1 MGFSTSRKK
10 SGQITAHLPK
20 TFVKNQMTNFIVNQ
34 ATDNGIGNTKGTLS
48 YAIRQANQLAGNDT
62 ITINSDVRV
71 TGVMKTLVNSNITI
85 VGNNHKISGDANNDG
100 INDNGDVRPL
110 FIVSGTVDIS
120 NLTITNG
127 RSQGGDSGSG
137 GAGAGLG
144 GGLFIYDGN
153 VSLTNV
159 AFSKNTAQGGN
170 SGVSGFGGFG
180 GGFGGPGFG
189 GGFGGYGFSEG
200 DDERVLGVVGGG
212 FGEGGSPGF
221 SGGVSGFSGG
231 FGGGGGG
238 DDPKFVF
245 TGSYFGPGSYGGNG
259 GFGGGGS
266 GFGGGDDGGFGGG
279 SNGGG
284 GAGLGGGIFVRSGS
298 LTLNKTSFTNNTA
311 TGGTG
316 ANPGLGLGGGIFII
330 QSLTNTNGN
339 NQGMPTV
346 LPTVTAVNNPTFSGN
361 RAANDAGTSTN
372 NDNVYGTIT
381 PLNLTGTPN
390 ADVLTGTTGNNIING
405 LAGNDTLI
413 GGAGNDTLIGGA
425 GNDLLVGGA
434 GADDFLYNTNA
445 PFVSSAIGVDTISD
459 FKHSEADKIVLSKTT
474 FNTLASTP
482 GTGFS
487 NASDFKV
494 TSSGATSTAKIVY
507 DPLSGQLFYN
517 PNGSAAGFGS
527 GGQFATLTGAPTLTA
542 TDFIVQA

>member
-1 MGFSTSRKK
+1 
-10 SGQITAHLPK
+10 
-20 TFVKNQMTNFIVNQ
+20 MTNFIVNQ
-34 ATDNGIGNTKGTLS
+34 ATDNGTGNTKGSLS
-48 YAIRQANQLAGNDT
+48 YAILQANQLAGNDT
-62 ITINSDVRV
+62 ITIDSDVRV

-85 VGNNHKISGDANNDG
+85 VGNTHKISGDANNNG
-100 INDNGDVRPL
+100 INDKGDVRPL
-110 FIVSGTVDIS
+110 FILSGTVNIS

-127 RSQGGDSGSG
+127 RSQGGDSDG
-137 GAGAGLG
+137 GGGGAGLG

-170 SGVSGFGGFG
+170 SGSIDGSIDGGSLGGNGFDGGGFGRGGNGFDGGGTGIYTSGAGKDGGFG
-180 GGFGGPGFG
+180 GG
-189 GGFGGYGFSEG
+189 GGFGSG
-200 DDERVLGVVGGG
+200 DGSFGGD
-212 FGEGGSPGF
+212 
-221 SGGVSGFSGG
+221 GG

-238 DDPKFVF
+238 A
-245 TGSYFGPGSYGGNG
+245 
-259 GFGGGGS
+259 GGGTFFVLGS
-266 GFGGGDDGGFGGG
+266 GFGGFGGFGNGYSDLG
-279 SNGGG
+279 RGGG

-298 LTLNKTSFTNNTA
+298 LTLSKTSFTNNTA
-311 TGGTG
+311 TGGT
-316 ANPGLGLGGGIFII
+316 ATNSGLGLGGAIFII

-361 RAANDAGTSTN
+361 SAANDAGTSTN

-390 ADVLTGTTGNNIING
+390 ADVLTGTASNNIING
-405 LAGNDTLI
+405 LAGNDILI

-425 GNDLLVGGA
+425 G
-434 GADDFLYNTNA
+434 ADRFLYNTNA
-445 PFVSSAIGVDTISD
+445 PFALTAIGVDTISD
-459 FKHSEADKIVLSKTT
+459 FKHSEADKIVLDKTT
-474 FNTLASTP
+474 FNALASVA

-487 NASDFKV
+487 NASDFKI
-494 TSSGATSTAKIVY
+494 TSSAATSTAKIVY
-507 DPLSGQLFYN
+507 DSLNGQLFYN
-517 PNGSAAGFGS
+517 PNGSTAGFGS

>member
-1 MGFSTSRKK
+1 
-10 SGQITAHLPK
+10 
-20 TFVKNQMTNFIVNQ
+20 MTNFIVNQ
-34 ATDNGIGNTKGTLS
+34 ATDNGTGNTKGSLS

-62 ITINSDVRV
+62 ITIDSDVRV
-71 TGVMKTLVNSNITI
+71 TSVPKTLVNSNITI
-85 VGNNHKISGDANNDG
+85 VGNNHKISGDANNNG

-110 FIVSGTVDIS
+110 FILSGSVDIS

-127 RSQGGDSGSG
+127 RSQGGDSSIG

-170 SGVSGFGGFG
+170 HGNVYSGYGSGLGGFG
-180 GGFGGPGFG
+180 GG
-189 GGFGGYGFSEG
+189 YGFDGSFG
-200 DDERVLGVVGGG
+200 SFGSFGVGGLKVI
-212 FGEGGSPGF
+212 GGD
-221 SGGVSGFSGG
+221 GGDGG
-231 FGGGGGG
+231 FGGGGGY
-238 DDPKFVF
+238 
-245 TGSYFGPGSYGGNG
+245 SYYGGGDGSFGGDG

-266 GFGGGDDGGFGGG
+266 GGGGGNYGHSSPGDGAFGGGNGGYYK
-279 SNGGG
+279 NAGGG

-298 LTLNKTSFTNNTA
+298 LTLSKTSFTNNTA
-311 TGGTG
+311 TGGT
-316 ANPGLGLGGGIFII
+316 ASESNSGLGLGGGIFII

-390 ADVLTGTTGNNIING
+390 ADVLTGTARNNIING
-405 LAGNDTLI
+405 LAGNDILV

-425 GNDLLVGGA
+425 G
-434 GADDFLYNTNA
+434 ADRFLYNTNA
-445 PFVSSAIGVDTISD
+445 PFVLTAIGVDTISD
-459 FKHSEADKIVLSKTT
+459 FKHCQADKIVLDKTT
-474 FNTLASTP
+474 FNTLASIP

-487 NASDFKV
+487 NASDFKI
-494 TSSGATSTAKIVY
+494 TSSAATSTAKIVY
-507 DPLSGQLFYN
+507 DAVSGQLFYN

-542 TDFIVQA
+542 TDFIVQV